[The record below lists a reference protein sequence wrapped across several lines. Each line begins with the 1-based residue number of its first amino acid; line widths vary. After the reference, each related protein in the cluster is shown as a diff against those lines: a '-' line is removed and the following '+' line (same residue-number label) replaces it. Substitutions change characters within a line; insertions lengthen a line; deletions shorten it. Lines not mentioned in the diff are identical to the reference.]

1 MPVAEKNEASLCR
14 RMSTFSTTRR
24 ATLAG
29 AFALAGAALVP
40 ARAYAAQDDQTD
52 ITVSNGRAVTY
63 SLWRPQTVRAAI
75 VFSHGHGGKPQNYEA
90 LTSTYRDAGILIAAP
105 LHVDSLDHPHHADYD
120 RVGSFRA
127 RCEDMVAGFA
137 LLNSLAADAPKAV
150 SGHSYGSL
158 MSLITAGGCQPAIPA
173 PLVPNLK
180 AVVSFSSAG
189 KVPTLINE
197 HSYGGLAVPMLLVT
211 GDQDTV
217 EDANITDWHDHLYP
231 FETSPA
237 GYKMA
242 LVYAGGHHN
251 LIGGQLAADASGPD
265 AMRNGADYL
274 LAYAAGDTDAL
285 ARVNALQSNDARQV
299 MRRYTTRPA
308 NTRSRNNGAPSQ

>member
-1 MPVAEKNEASLCR
+1 MTSFNTSR
-14 RMSTFSTTRR
+14 RTLLSGAIALGAT
-24 ATLAG
+24 TLAP
-29 AFALAGAALVP
+29 AP
-40 ARAYAAQDDQTD
+40 ARAVQNDQTD
-52 ITVSNGRAVTY
+52 ITLSGGRVVTF
-63 SLWRPQTVRAAI
+63 SIWRPQAVRAAI
-75 VFSHGHGGKPQNYEA
+75 VFSHGAGGKPQNYEA
-90 LTSTYRDAGILIAAP
+90 LTSVYRDAGILIAAP

-137 LLNSLAADAPKAV
+137 LLDTLAPDAPRAV

-158 MSLITAGGCQPAIPA
+158 MSLITAGGCPPVVPA
-173 PLVPNLK
+173 PLVSNIK

-189 KVPTLINE
+189 KPPTLINAQ
-197 HSYGGLAVPMLLVT
+197 SYGGLAAPLLLVT

-217 EDANITDWHDHLYP
+217 EEANITDWRDHLYP

-237 GYKMA
+237 GDKMA

-265 AMRNGADYL
+265 AMHNGADYL
-274 LAYAAGDTDAL
+274 LAFAAGDTGAL
-285 ARVNALQSNDARQV
+285 ARVNALQSNDVRQV
-299 MRRYTTRPA
+299 MRR
-308 NTRSRNNGAPSQ
+308 